1 MVQVNLELAGKV
13 ALVTGASRGM
23 GRATALSFAREGASV
38 SICAR
43 NAERL
48 RATADEIRHAAGTA
62 VLATPADVA
71 IPADIGRLVD
81 ATLEAFGRI
90 DALVCNAGG
99 PPALRFG
106 QATED
111 DWERAMAL
119 SLHSTRRL
127 VTRVLPVMQRQRGG
141 SVVAI
146 TSTTVIEPSPELP
159 LSTVPRLGV
168 AGLFKLL
175 SREYAPDGIRF
186 NVVCPGGFRTDRS
199 LELLRKQAAETGRPV
214 ESLLAESGRDIPLGH
229 LGEPEEIADVIVF
242 LCSQR
247 AGYVTGALLPVDGGI
262 TKAL

>member
-1 MVQVNLELAGKV
+1 MDLGLADKV

-23 GRATALSFAREGASV
+23 GRATALRFGREGASV

-43 NAERL
+43 DASRL
-48 RATADEIRHAAGTA
+48 AATADEIRRATGAT

-71 IPADIGRLVD
+71 LPADIERLVD
-81 ATLEAFGRI
+81 ATLAAFGRI

-99 PPALRFG
+99 PPALRFD

-111 DWERAMAL
+111 DWARAMAL

-127 VTRVLPVMQRQRGG
+127 VRRVLPLMQRQGGG

-146 TSTTVIEPSPELP
+146 TSTTVIEPAPELP

-175 SREYAPDGIRF
+175 SREYAADGIRF

-199 LELLRKQAAETGRPV
+199 LELLRKQAAETGRPL
-214 ESLLAESGRDIPLGH
+214 EELLAESGRGIPLGR

-242 LCSQR
+242 LCSPR
-247 AGYVTGALLPVDGGI
+247 ASYVTGALLPVDGGV
-262 TKAL
+262 TVAL

>member
-1 MVQVNLELAGKV
+1 MNPELTGKV
-13 ALVTGASRGM
+13 ALVTGSSRGM
-23 GRATALSFAREGASV
+23 GRATALGFAREGASV

-43 NAERL
+43 NADKL
-48 RATADEIRHAAGTA
+48 RATADEIRHTTGTA

-71 IPADIGRLVD
+71 IPAEIDRFVD
-81 ATLEAFGRI
+81 ATLAAFGRI

-99 PPALRFG
+99 PPPLRFA

-111 DWERAMAL
+111 DWERAMTL

-127 VTRVLPVMQRQRGG
+127 VTRVLPVMQSQRRG

-146 TSTTVIEPSPELP
+146 TSTTVIEPSPQLP

-175 SREYAPDGIRF
+175 ARECALDGIRF

-199 LELLRKQAAETGRPV
+199 LDLLRRQAAETDRPV
-214 ESLLAESGRDIPLGH
+214 EELLAESGREIPLGR

-242 LCSQR
+242 LCSPK

-262 TKAL
+262 TLAL

>member
-1 MVQVNLELAGKV
+1 MNLELTGKV
-13 ALVTGASRGM
+13 ALVTGSSRGM

-43 NAERL
+43 NADTL
-48 RATADEIRHAAGTA
+48 RATADEIRHAAGTT
-62 VLATPADVA
+62 VLATPADVT
-71 IPADIGRLVD
+71 IPADLDRIVE
-81 ATLEAFGRI
+81 ATLAVFGRI

-106 QATED
+106 QATEE
-111 DWERAMAL
+111 DWERALAL

-127 VTRVLPVMQRQRGG
+127 VGRVLPVMQHQGGG
-141 SVVAI
+141 SVVAV
-146 TSTTVIEPSPELP
+146 TSTTVIEPSSELP

-175 SREYAPDGIRF
+175 SRDFARDGIRF

-199 LELLRKQAAETGRPV
+199 LELLRKEAADTGRPA
-214 ESLLAESGRDIPLGH
+214 EELLAEAGRNIPLGR

-247 AGYVTGALLPVDGGI
+247 ASYVTGTLLPVDGGS
-262 TKAL
+262 TLGL